1 MLSNNP
7 SKTLSPEYFL
17 SPTIRNGTWGG
28 ADDLTDLIVLNAF
41 EGVDDSIEKNL
52 LSCLES

>member
-41 EGVDDSIEKNL
+41 ESVDDSIEKNL